1 MANYSDAE
9 EWGYS
14 EYSEANRFINLD
26 GIEGKIVEHLVT
38 SKTKYAE
45 IFWKILKNTLTMDSL
60 WCMIPTV
67 SFG

>member
-45 IFWKILKNTLTMDSL
+45 INLAK
-60 WCMIPTV
+60 
-67 SFG
+67 